1 MRWTILSIV
10 SAIILI
16 CLGFWVTATFD
27 LNVAPKALYWFTV
40 VGFLSA
46 QAIHFAVWVRK
57 HDL

>member
-16 CLGFWVTATFD
+16 CLGFWVTDTFV
-27 LNVAPKALYWFTV
+27 LNVTPKAIYWFCV
-40 VGFLSA
+40 VGFLMA
-46 QAIHFAVWVRK
+46 QAIHFAAWVRK